1 MWRGSRR
8 AGCQISSRF
17 GKSSIVP
24 RLLTK
29 FGKEPPARF
38 QAPNLPPVHI
48 ARRVPTIPVLNRINS
63 ATWQSFIIQH
73 LFTYLPT
80 LQTLMK
86 NWANFAIFAEAFSS
100 GFSCF
105 GLTAFCP
112 TACRL
117 PYLPSNPM
125 SDRTLPRGRPFIIQ
139 HLFTYLLTL
148 QILMKNWANF
158 AIFAEAF
165 SSGFSCFGLTAFCPT
180 ACRLPYLPSNP
191 MSDRTLPRG
200 RPFIIQHLFTYL
212 LTLQTLMKNWANF
225 AIFAEAF
232 SSGFSCFGLTA
243 FCPTACR
250 LMA

>member
-1 MWRGSRR
+1 
-8 AGCQISSRF
+8 
-17 GKSSIVP
+17 
-24 RLLTK
+24 
-29 FGKEPPARF
+29 
-38 QAPNLPPVHI
+38 
-48 ARRVPTIPVLNRINS
+48 
-63 ATWQSFIIQH
+63 
-73 LFTYLPT
+73 
-80 LQTLMK
+80 MK

-100 GFSCF
+100 RFSCF

-148 QILMKNWANF
+148 QTLMKNWANF